1 MPTKRPP
8 SPEALSTSI
17 LDLAYERASKSIDK
31 PIVRD
36 SRAVSDIEFV
46 CRCSNQ
52 AGTRFLL
59 ACLVAKLSDPTLDI
73 RKPYT
78 EIGGA
83 GIYSG
88 RHYDEAYVAPFAFK
102 HGLPVNP
109 TTSFLTPAFR
119 TNKTIIEPGVELVGR
134 PKKLYAV
141 IIALITAIYDG
152 TLKAENVLAEIIR
165 WLLIIRAER
174 KQRIETL
181 FASLKG
187 TAQDL
192 SIPAENI
199 VTLMGQHMALPKS
212 ARLPVL
218 VVAAAYTAAQE
229 HLGERH
235 LPLQGHNAA
244 DKQTGALGDVEIA
257 LKGDGDVVTVY
268 EMKAKRVT
276 LEDIEIA
283 VQKLATTSQTVD
295 NYIFITTDKIDEE
308 VKEYAATMHARI
320 GVEFVVLDCIGFL
333 RHFLHLF
340 YRIRMQFLE
349 AYQSLLM
356 NEPDSAVSPSLKEAF
371 LSLRLATE
379 TGVMQSIEDK
389 DSGQEIE

>member
-1 MPTKRPP
+1 MPTKRGASTG
-8 SPEALSTSI
+8 SPARL
-17 LDLAYERASKSIDK
+17 LDLAYGRASKNINK
-31 PIVRD
+31 PLVRD
-36 SRAVSDIEFV
+36 RRAVSDIEFV

-52 AGTRFLL
+52 AGTRFLM

-73 RKPYT
+73 RRPYT
-78 EIGGA
+78 EIGGP

-119 TNKTIIEPGVELVGR
+119 TNKTTIEPGVELVGR
-134 PKKLYAV
+134 PKKLYAI
-141 IIALITAIYDG
+141 IIALLTELHGG
-152 TLKAENVLAEIIR
+152 TLKPDDVLAEIIR
-165 WLLIIRAER
+165 WLLLIREER

-181 FASLKG
+181 FASLKT
-187 TAQDL
+187 TAQDSAL
-192 SIPAENI
+192 PAESI
-199 VTLMGQHMALPKS
+199 VTLITQHMALPKS

-218 VVAAAYTAAQE
+218 IVAAAYQAARN

-235 LPLQGHNAA
+235 LPLRGHNAA

-257 LKGDGDVVTVY
+257 LRDDGDVVTVY

-276 LEDIEIA
+276 PEDIEVA
-283 VQKLATTSQTVD
+283 GQKLAAASQPVD

-308 VKEYAATMHARI
+308 VKECAAGMYARI

-349 AYQSLLM
+349 AYQSFLM

-371 LSLRLATE
+371 LALRLATE
-379 TGVMQSIEDK
+379 TGVTQPVE
-389 DSGQEIE
+389 GQQG